1 MHDGYLIKKQTKH
14 QVKVVEPSWVLYQH
28 SWNLKLELFYLVRAS
43 GLIINN
49 HCSTHSSSNCS
60 FTLNHLF
67 ILNIFLMVT
76 AVLCLMSIPAHEAS
90 RLFHVGEQK
99 TMNKNHLLES
109 LLKAQVPSSTISQ
122 KAFTGHNVSPLLCP
136 LL

>member
-76 AVLCLMSIPAHEAS
+76 AVLCLMSIPAREAS